1 MTETPPPVLEIK
13 GLVRRYATLVALGE
27 LDLEVDEGEFVALVG
42 PNGAGKSTL
51 LACVA
56 GLLEPS
62 EGEVRVAGATAG
74 SLPARA
80 ATSYLGDEPVLY
92 DDLSL
97 EEHLEYV
104 ARLHG
109 LEDWERPAAD
119 LVTRLG
125 LDERV
130 DDLPAHFS
138 KGMRQKTSIA
148 LGLLRPFELLLADEP
163 FDGLDPP
170 SREVLTDLL
179 TEAAASGAA
188 VIVSTHRLDI
198 AERAS
203 RCIALFDGKVTH
215 DGPAD
220 EATMHETPA
229 LTRVLRPLSAIG
241 SQTYHIVGDARR
253 PQADVIGCVPPH
265 CPPKQPARLVA
276 GFVPH
281 PVEQALVIGVAVRLE
296 AQQQVW
302 IGSIEPGRPASRE
315 GKDVLPDRFG
325 KPVDPEDLE
334 ELVFQASLGRPLA
347 RTTFGHQFGEDG
359 GSRHTSAGN
368 PLEQSLDR
376 SKGRRSCERPR
387 HQSRR
392 RASSALCS
400 SLQIELTRQIEQ
412 GPRRGSDRNHA

>member
-1 MTETPPPVLEIK
+1 MSEEHVPVLDVK

-27 LDLEVDEGEFVALVG
+27 LDLEIEEGEFIALVG

-62 EGEVRVAGATAG
+62 EGEVRVLGYNAG
-74 SLPARA
+74 SIPARA

-109 LEDWERPAAD
+109 LEAWERPAAD

-125 LDERV
+125 LEERV

-148 LGLLRPFELLLADEP
+148 LGLLRPFQLLLADEP

-179 TEAAASGAA
+179 TESAVSGAA

-203 RCIALFDGKVTH
+203 RCIALFDGQVTH

-220 EATMHETPA
+220 QATMQK
-229 LTRVLRPLSAIG
+229 L
-241 SQTYHIVGDARR
+241 
-253 PQADVIGCVPPH
+253 
-265 CPPKQPARLVA
+265 
-276 GFVPH
+276 
-281 PVEQALVIGVAVRLE
+281 
-296 AQQQVW
+296 
-302 IGSIEPGRPASRE
+302 
-315 GKDVLPDRFG
+315 LP
-325 KPVDPEDLE
+325 
-334 ELVFQASLGRPLA
+334 
-347 RTTFGHQFGEDG
+347 
-359 GSRHTSAGN
+359 
-368 PLEQSLDR
+368 
-376 SKGRRSCERPR
+376 
-387 HQSRR
+387 
-392 RASSALCS
+392 
-400 SLQIELTRQIEQ
+400 
-412 GPRRGSDRNHA
+412 

>member
-1 MTETPPPVLEIK
+1 MSEELVPVLDVK

-27 LDLEVDEGEFVALVG
+27 LDLEIEEGEFIALVG

-62 EGEVRVAGATAG
+62 QGEVKVLGYNAG
-74 SLPARA
+74 SIPARA

-109 LEDWERPAAD
+109 LEDWERPAVD

-125 LDERV
+125 LEERV

-148 LGLLRPFELLLADEP
+148 LGLLRPFQLLLADEP

-179 TEAAASGAA
+179 AESAASGAA

-220 EATMHETPA
+220 EATMQK
-229 LTRVLRPLSAIG
+229 I
-241 SQTYHIVGDARR
+241 
-253 PQADVIGCVPPH
+253 
-265 CPPKQPARLVA
+265 
-276 GFVPH
+276 
-281 PVEQALVIGVAVRLE
+281 
-296 AQQQVW
+296 
-302 IGSIEPGRPASRE
+302 
-315 GKDVLPDRFG
+315 LP
-325 KPVDPEDLE
+325 
-334 ELVFQASLGRPLA
+334 
-347 RTTFGHQFGEDG
+347 
-359 GSRHTSAGN
+359 
-368 PLEQSLDR
+368 
-376 SKGRRSCERPR
+376 
-387 HQSRR
+387 
-392 RASSALCS
+392 
-400 SLQIELTRQIEQ
+400 
-412 GPRRGSDRNHA
+412 

>member
-1 MTETPPPVLEIK
+1 VKNLS
-13 GLVRRYATLVALGE
+13 VRYDKAQILNGVSLAVE
-27 LDLEVDEGEFVALVG
+27 AGEFVGLVG

-62 EGEVRVAGATAG
+62 EGEVKVLGYNAG
-74 SLPARA
+74 SIPARA

-119 LVTRLG
+119 LVHRLG
-125 LDERV
+125 LEERV

-148 LGLLRPFELLLADEP
+148 LGLLRPFQLLLADEP

-179 TEAAASGAA
+179 AESAASGAA

-203 RCIALFDGKVTH
+203 RCIALFDGQITH

-220 EATMHETPA
+220 EATMQK
-229 LTRVLRPLSAIG
+229 L
-241 SQTYHIVGDARR
+241 
-253 PQADVIGCVPPH
+253 
-265 CPPKQPARLVA
+265 
-276 GFVPH
+276 
-281 PVEQALVIGVAVRLE
+281 
-296 AQQQVW
+296 
-302 IGSIEPGRPASRE
+302 
-315 GKDVLPDRFG
+315 LP
-325 KPVDPEDLE
+325 
-334 ELVFQASLGRPLA
+334 
-347 RTTFGHQFGEDG
+347 
-359 GSRHTSAGN
+359 
-368 PLEQSLDR
+368 
-376 SKGRRSCERPR
+376 
-387 HQSRR
+387 
-392 RASSALCS
+392 
-400 SLQIELTRQIEQ
+400 
-412 GPRRGSDRNHA
+412 

>member
-1 MTETPPPVLEIK
+1 MNEERAPVLDVR

-27 LDLEVDEGEFVALVG
+27 LDLEIGEGEFIALVG

-62 EGEVRVAGATAG
+62 EGEVKVLGYNAG
-74 SLPARA
+74 SIPARA

-119 LVTRLG
+119 LVHRLG
-125 LDERV
+125 LEERV

-148 LGLLRPFELLLADEP
+148 LGLLRPFQLLLADEP

-179 TEAAASGAA
+179 TESAASGAA

-203 RCIALFDGKVTH
+203 RCIALFDGRVTH

-220 EATMHETPA
+220 EATMQK
-229 LTRVLRPLSAIG
+229 L
-241 SQTYHIVGDARR
+241 
-253 PQADVIGCVPPH
+253 
-265 CPPKQPARLVA
+265 
-276 GFVPH
+276 
-281 PVEQALVIGVAVRLE
+281 
-296 AQQQVW
+296 
-302 IGSIEPGRPASRE
+302 
-315 GKDVLPDRFG
+315 LP
-325 KPVDPEDLE
+325 
-334 ELVFQASLGRPLA
+334 
-347 RTTFGHQFGEDG
+347 
-359 GSRHTSAGN
+359 
-368 PLEQSLDR
+368 
-376 SKGRRSCERPR
+376 
-387 HQSRR
+387 
-392 RASSALCS
+392 
-400 SLQIELTRQIEQ
+400 
-412 GPRRGSDRNHA
+412 

>member
-1 MTETPPPVLEIK
+1 MTTEMHRTAGNGEADQVPVLDVK

-27 LDLEVDEGEFVALVG
+27 LDLEIDEGEFVALVG

-56 GLLEPS
+56 GLLEPT
-62 EGEVRVAGATAG
+62 EGEVKILGYNAG
-74 SLPARA
+74 SIPARA

-148 LGLLRPFELLLADEP
+148 LGLLRPFQLMLADEP

-179 TEAAASGAA
+179 SEAAASGAA

-220 EATMHETPA
+220 EATMQK
-229 LTRVLRPLSAIG
+229 L
-241 SQTYHIVGDARR
+241 
-253 PQADVIGCVPPH
+253 
-265 CPPKQPARLVA
+265 
-276 GFVPH
+276 
-281 PVEQALVIGVAVRLE
+281 
-296 AQQQVW
+296 
-302 IGSIEPGRPASRE
+302 
-315 GKDVLPDRFG
+315 LP
-325 KPVDPEDLE
+325 
-334 ELVFQASLGRPLA
+334 
-347 RTTFGHQFGEDG
+347 
-359 GSRHTSAGN
+359 
-368 PLEQSLDR
+368 
-376 SKGRRSCERPR
+376 
-387 HQSRR
+387 
-392 RASSALCS
+392 
-400 SLQIELTRQIEQ
+400 
-412 GPRRGSDRNHA
+412 

>member
-1 MTETPPPVLEIK
+1 MKTEDGEHVPVLDIK
-13 GLVRRYATLVALGE
+13 GLIRRYATLLALGE
-27 LDLEVDEGEFVALVG
+27 IDLEVEEGEFIALVG

-62 EGEVRVAGATAG
+62 EGEVKVLGWNVG
-74 SLPARA
+74 SIPARA

-138 KGMRQKTSIA
+138 RGMRQKTSIA
-148 LGLLRPFELLLADEP
+148 LGLLRPFQLLLADEP

-179 TEAAASGAA
+179 SESAASGAA

-220 EATMHETPA
+220 EATMQK
-229 LTRVLRPLSAIG
+229 L
-241 SQTYHIVGDARR
+241 
-253 PQADVIGCVPPH
+253 
-265 CPPKQPARLVA
+265 
-276 GFVPH
+276 
-281 PVEQALVIGVAVRLE
+281 
-296 AQQQVW
+296 
-302 IGSIEPGRPASRE
+302 
-315 GKDVLPDRFG
+315 LP
-325 KPVDPEDLE
+325 
-334 ELVFQASLGRPLA
+334 
-347 RTTFGHQFGEDG
+347 
-359 GSRHTSAGN
+359 
-368 PLEQSLDR
+368 
-376 SKGRRSCERPR
+376 
-387 HQSRR
+387 
-392 RASSALCS
+392 
-400 SLQIELTRQIEQ
+400 
-412 GPRRGSDRNHA
+412 

>member
-1 MTETPPPVLEIK
+1 MNQERLPVLDVK
-13 GLVRRYATLVALGE
+13 GLVRRYAALVALGE
-27 LDLEVDEGEFVALVG
+27 LELEIEEGEFIALVG

-62 EGEVRVAGATAG
+62 EGEVRVLGYHAG
-74 SLPARA
+74 SIPARA

-119 LVTRLG
+119 LITRLG
-125 LDERV
+125 LEERV

-148 LGLLRPFELLLADEP
+148 LGLLRPFQLLLADEP

-179 TEAAASGAA
+179 TESAASGAA
-188 VIVSTHRLDI
+188 VVVSTHRLDI

-203 RCIALFDGKVTH
+203 RCIALSDGQITH

-220 EATMHETPA
+220 EATMQK
-229 LTRVLRPLSAIG
+229 L
-241 SQTYHIVGDARR
+241 
-253 PQADVIGCVPPH
+253 
-265 CPPKQPARLVA
+265 
-276 GFVPH
+276 
-281 PVEQALVIGVAVRLE
+281 
-296 AQQQVW
+296 
-302 IGSIEPGRPASRE
+302 
-315 GKDVLPDRFG
+315 LP
-325 KPVDPEDLE
+325 
-334 ELVFQASLGRPLA
+334 
-347 RTTFGHQFGEDG
+347 
-359 GSRHTSAGN
+359 
-368 PLEQSLDR
+368 
-376 SKGRRSCERPR
+376 
-387 HQSRR
+387 
-392 RASSALCS
+392 
-400 SLQIELTRQIEQ
+400 
-412 GPRRGSDRNHA
+412 

>member
-1 MTETPPPVLEIK
+1 MSDEERVPVLDIR

-27 LDLEVDEGEFVALVG
+27 LDLDIEAGEFIALVG

-62 EGEVRVAGATAG
+62 EGEVKVLGYNAG
-74 SLPARA
+74 SIPARA

-97 EEHLEYV
+97 EEHLEHV

-148 LGLLRPFELLLADEP
+148 LGLLRPFQLLLADEP

-179 TEAAASGAA
+179 SEAAASGAA
-188 VIVSTHRLDI
+188 VVVSTHRLDI

-220 EATMHETPA
+220 EATMQK
-229 LTRVLRPLSAIG
+229 L
-241 SQTYHIVGDARR
+241 
-253 PQADVIGCVPPH
+253 
-265 CPPKQPARLVA
+265 
-276 GFVPH
+276 
-281 PVEQALVIGVAVRLE
+281 
-296 AQQQVW
+296 
-302 IGSIEPGRPASRE
+302 
-315 GKDVLPDRFG
+315 LP
-325 KPVDPEDLE
+325 
-334 ELVFQASLGRPLA
+334 
-347 RTTFGHQFGEDG
+347 
-359 GSRHTSAGN
+359 
-368 PLEQSLDR
+368 
-376 SKGRRSCERPR
+376 
-387 HQSRR
+387 
-392 RASSALCS
+392 
-400 SLQIELTRQIEQ
+400 
-412 GPRRGSDRNHA
+412 

>member
-1 MTETPPPVLEIK
+1 MSEEHVPVLDVK

-27 LDLEVDEGEFVALVG
+27 LDLEIEEGEFIALVG

-62 EGEVRVAGATAG
+62 EGEVRVLGYNAG
-74 SLPARA
+74 SIPARA

-109 LEDWERPAAD
+109 LEAWERPAAD

-125 LDERV
+125 LEERV

-148 LGLLRPFELLLADEP
+148 LGLLRPFQLLLADEP

-179 TEAAASGAA
+179 TESAASGAA

-203 RCIALFDGKVTH
+203 RCIALFDGQVTH

-220 EATMHETPA
+220 EATIQK
-229 LTRVLRPLSAIG
+229 L
-241 SQTYHIVGDARR
+241 
-253 PQADVIGCVPPH
+253 
-265 CPPKQPARLVA
+265 
-276 GFVPH
+276 
-281 PVEQALVIGVAVRLE
+281 
-296 AQQQVW
+296 
-302 IGSIEPGRPASRE
+302 
-315 GKDVLPDRFG
+315 LP
-325 KPVDPEDLE
+325 
-334 ELVFQASLGRPLA
+334 
-347 RTTFGHQFGEDG
+347 
-359 GSRHTSAGN
+359 
-368 PLEQSLDR
+368 
-376 SKGRRSCERPR
+376 
-387 HQSRR
+387 
-392 RASSALCS
+392 
-400 SLQIELTRQIEQ
+400 
-412 GPRRGSDRNHA
+412 

>member
-1 MTETPPPVLEIK
+1 MNEEHAPVLDVR

-27 LDLEVDEGEFVALVG
+27 LDLEIEAGEFVALVG

-62 EGEVRVAGATAG
+62 EGEVKVIGYNAG
-74 SLPARA
+74 SIPARA

-148 LGLLRPFELLLADEP
+148 LGLLRPFQLLLADEP

-170 SREVLTDLL
+170 SREVLSDLL
-179 TEAAASGAA
+179 TESAASGAA
-188 VIVSTHRLDI
+188 VVVSTHRLDI

-220 EATMHETPA
+220 EATMQK
-229 LTRVLRPLSAIG
+229 L
-241 SQTYHIVGDARR
+241 
-253 PQADVIGCVPPH
+253 
-265 CPPKQPARLVA
+265 
-276 GFVPH
+276 
-281 PVEQALVIGVAVRLE
+281 
-296 AQQQVW
+296 
-302 IGSIEPGRPASRE
+302 
-315 GKDVLPDRFG
+315 LP
-325 KPVDPEDLE
+325 
-334 ELVFQASLGRPLA
+334 
-347 RTTFGHQFGEDG
+347 
-359 GSRHTSAGN
+359 
-368 PLEQSLDR
+368 
-376 SKGRRSCERPR
+376 
-387 HQSRR
+387 
-392 RASSALCS
+392 
-400 SLQIELTRQIEQ
+400 
-412 GPRRGSDRNHA
+412 

>member
-1 MTETPPPVLEIK
+1 VAEVHGDPQPPVLQVK
-13 GLVRRYATLVALGE
+13 GLVRRYAALVALGE
-27 LDLEVDEGEFVALVG
+27 LDLDIDGGEFVALVG

-51 LACVA
+51 LACIA

-62 EGEVRVAGATAG
+62 EGEVRVAGALAG

-109 LEDWERPAAD
+109 VEDWERPAAD

-148 LGLLRPFELLLADEP
+148 LGLARPFQLLLADEP

-203 RCIALFDGKVTH
+203 RCIALFDGRITH

-220 EATMHETPA
+220 QATMSK
-229 LTRVLRPLSAIG
+229 L
-241 SQTYHIVGDARR
+241 
-253 PQADVIGCVPPH
+253 
-265 CPPKQPARLVA
+265 
-276 GFVPH
+276 
-281 PVEQALVIGVAVRLE
+281 
-296 AQQQVW
+296 
-302 IGSIEPGRPASRE
+302 
-315 GKDVLPDRFG
+315 LP
-325 KPVDPEDLE
+325 
-334 ELVFQASLGRPLA
+334 
-347 RTTFGHQFGEDG
+347 
-359 GSRHTSAGN
+359 
-368 PLEQSLDR
+368 
-376 SKGRRSCERPR
+376 
-387 HQSRR
+387 
-392 RASSALCS
+392 
-400 SLQIELTRQIEQ
+400 
-412 GPRRGSDRNHA
+412 

>member
-1 MTETPPPVLEIK
+1 MNEEHVPVLDVK
-13 GLVRRYATLVALGE
+13 RLVRRYATLVALGQ
-27 LDLEVDEGEFVALVG
+27 LDLEIEQGEFIALVG

-62 EGEVRVAGATAG
+62 DGEVKVLGYNAG
-74 SLPARA
+74 SIPARA

-125 LDERV
+125 LEERV

-148 LGLLRPFELLLADEP
+148 LGLLRPFQLLLADEP

-179 TEAAASGAA
+179 TESAASGAA

-220 EATMHETPA
+220 EATMQK
-229 LTRVLRPLSAIG
+229 L
-241 SQTYHIVGDARR
+241 
-253 PQADVIGCVPPH
+253 
-265 CPPKQPARLVA
+265 
-276 GFVPH
+276 
-281 PVEQALVIGVAVRLE
+281 
-296 AQQQVW
+296 
-302 IGSIEPGRPASRE
+302 
-315 GKDVLPDRFG
+315 LP
-325 KPVDPEDLE
+325 
-334 ELVFQASLGRPLA
+334 
-347 RTTFGHQFGEDG
+347 
-359 GSRHTSAGN
+359 
-368 PLEQSLDR
+368 
-376 SKGRRSCERPR
+376 
-387 HQSRR
+387 
-392 RASSALCS
+392 
-400 SLQIELTRQIEQ
+400 
-412 GPRRGSDRNHA
+412 

>member
-1 MTETPPPVLEIK
+1 MTTETPEIPGNGEERTPVLGVH

-27 LDLEVDEGEFVALVG
+27 LDLEIEAGEFVALVG

-56 GLLEPS
+56 GLLEPT
-62 EGEVRVAGATAG
+62 EGEVKILGYNAG
-74 SLPARA
+74 SIPARA
-80 ATSYLGDEPVLY
+80 ASSYLGDEPVLY

-148 LGLLRPFELLLADEP
+148 LGLLRPFQLLLADEP

-179 TEAAASGAA
+179 TESAASGAA

-203 RCIALFDGKVTH
+203 RCIALFDGQITH

-220 EATMHETPA
+220 EATMQK
-229 LTRVLRPLSAIG
+229 L
-241 SQTYHIVGDARR
+241 
-253 PQADVIGCVPPH
+253 
-265 CPPKQPARLVA
+265 
-276 GFVPH
+276 
-281 PVEQALVIGVAVRLE
+281 
-296 AQQQVW
+296 
-302 IGSIEPGRPASRE
+302 
-315 GKDVLPDRFG
+315 LP
-325 KPVDPEDLE
+325 
-334 ELVFQASLGRPLA
+334 
-347 RTTFGHQFGEDG
+347 
-359 GSRHTSAGN
+359 
-368 PLEQSLDR
+368 
-376 SKGRRSCERPR
+376 
-387 HQSRR
+387 
-392 RASSALCS
+392 
-400 SLQIELTRQIEQ
+400 
-412 GPRRGSDRNHA
+412 

>member
-1 MTETPPPVLEIK
+1 MNEEHVPVLNVK

-27 LDLEVDEGEFVALVG
+27 LDLEIEEGEFIALVG

-62 EGEVRVAGATAG
+62 EGEVKVLGYNAG
-74 SLPARA
+74 SIPARA

-109 LEDWERPAAD
+109 LEDWERPAVD

-125 LDERV
+125 LEERV

-148 LGLLRPFELLLADEP
+148 LGLLRPFQLLLADEP

-179 TEAAASGAA
+179 AESAASGAA

-198 AERAS
+198 AERAN

-220 EATMHETPA
+220 EATMQK
-229 LTRVLRPLSAIG
+229 L
-241 SQTYHIVGDARR
+241 
-253 PQADVIGCVPPH
+253 
-265 CPPKQPARLVA
+265 
-276 GFVPH
+276 
-281 PVEQALVIGVAVRLE
+281 
-296 AQQQVW
+296 
-302 IGSIEPGRPASRE
+302 
-315 GKDVLPDRFG
+315 LP
-325 KPVDPEDLE
+325 
-334 ELVFQASLGRPLA
+334 
-347 RTTFGHQFGEDG
+347 
-359 GSRHTSAGN
+359 
-368 PLEQSLDR
+368 
-376 SKGRRSCERPR
+376 
-387 HQSRR
+387 
-392 RASSALCS
+392 
-400 SLQIELTRQIEQ
+400 
-412 GPRRGSDRNHA
+412 

>member
-1 MTETPPPVLEIK
+1 MSEEHVPVLDVK

-27 LDLEVDEGEFVALVG
+27 LDLEIEEGEFIALVG

-62 EGEVRVAGATAG
+62 EGEVKVLGYNAG
-74 SLPARA
+74 SIPARA

-109 LEDWERPAAD
+109 LEDWERPAVD

-125 LDERV
+125 LEERV

-148 LGLLRPFELLLADEP
+148 LGLLRPFQLLLADEP

-179 TEAAASGAA
+179 AESVASGAA

-220 EATMHETPA
+220 EATMQK
-229 LTRVLRPLSAIG
+229 L
-241 SQTYHIVGDARR
+241 
-253 PQADVIGCVPPH
+253 
-265 CPPKQPARLVA
+265 
-276 GFVPH
+276 
-281 PVEQALVIGVAVRLE
+281 
-296 AQQQVW
+296 
-302 IGSIEPGRPASRE
+302 
-315 GKDVLPDRFG
+315 LP
-325 KPVDPEDLE
+325 
-334 ELVFQASLGRPLA
+334 
-347 RTTFGHQFGEDG
+347 
-359 GSRHTSAGN
+359 
-368 PLEQSLDR
+368 
-376 SKGRRSCERPR
+376 
-387 HQSRR
+387 
-392 RASSALCS
+392 
-400 SLQIELTRQIEQ
+400 
-412 GPRRGSDRNHA
+412 

>member
-1 MTETPPPVLEIK
+1 MSEEHVPVLDVK

-27 LDLEVDEGEFVALVG
+27 LDLEIEEGEFIALVG

-56 GLLEPS
+56 GLLEPT
-62 EGEVRVAGATAG
+62 EGEVRVLGYNAG
-74 SLPARA
+74 SIPARA

-109 LEDWERPAAD
+109 LEAWERPAAD

-125 LDERV
+125 LEERV

-148 LGLLRPFELLLADEP
+148 LGLLRPFQLLLADEP

-179 TEAAASGAA
+179 TESAVSGAA

-220 EATMHETPA
+220 EATMQK
-229 LTRVLRPLSAIG
+229 L
-241 SQTYHIVGDARR
+241 
-253 PQADVIGCVPPH
+253 
-265 CPPKQPARLVA
+265 
-276 GFVPH
+276 
-281 PVEQALVIGVAVRLE
+281 
-296 AQQQVW
+296 
-302 IGSIEPGRPASRE
+302 
-315 GKDVLPDRFG
+315 LP
-325 KPVDPEDLE
+325 
-334 ELVFQASLGRPLA
+334 
-347 RTTFGHQFGEDG
+347 
-359 GSRHTSAGN
+359 
-368 PLEQSLDR
+368 
-376 SKGRRSCERPR
+376 
-387 HQSRR
+387 
-392 RASSALCS
+392 
-400 SLQIELTRQIEQ
+400 
-412 GPRRGSDRNHA
+412 

>member
-1 MTETPPPVLEIK
+1 MSEEHVPVLDVK

-27 LDLEVDEGEFVALVG
+27 LDLEIEEGEFIALVG

-56 GLLEPS
+56 GLLEPT
-62 EGEVRVAGATAG
+62 EGEVRVLGYNAG
-74 SLPARA
+74 SIPARA

-109 LEDWERPAAD
+109 LEAWERPAAD

-125 LDERV
+125 LEERV

-148 LGLLRPFELLLADEP
+148 LGLLRPFQLLLADEP

-179 TEAAASGAA
+179 TESAASGAA

-203 RCIALFDGKVTH
+203 RCIALFDGQITH

-220 EATMHETPA
+220 EATMQK
-229 LTRVLRPLSAIG
+229 L
-241 SQTYHIVGDARR
+241 
-253 PQADVIGCVPPH
+253 
-265 CPPKQPARLVA
+265 
-276 GFVPH
+276 
-281 PVEQALVIGVAVRLE
+281 
-296 AQQQVW
+296 
-302 IGSIEPGRPASRE
+302 
-315 GKDVLPDRFG
+315 LP
-325 KPVDPEDLE
+325 
-334 ELVFQASLGRPLA
+334 
-347 RTTFGHQFGEDG
+347 
-359 GSRHTSAGN
+359 
-368 PLEQSLDR
+368 
-376 SKGRRSCERPR
+376 
-387 HQSRR
+387 
-392 RASSALCS
+392 
-400 SLQIELTRQIEQ
+400 
-412 GPRRGSDRNHA
+412 

>member
-1 MTETPPPVLEIK
+1 MLSAENVSV
-13 GLVRRYATLVALGE
+13 VRGSRRILDQVSAAVRPGE
-27 LDLEVDEGEFVALVG
+27 LLAILG

-62 EGEVRVAGATAG
+62 EGEVKVLGYNAG
-74 SLPARA
+74 SIPARA

-109 LEDWERPAAD
+109 LEDWERPAVD

-125 LDERV
+125 LEERV

-148 LGLLRPFELLLADEP
+148 LGLLRPFQLLLADEP

-179 TEAAASGAA
+179 AESAASGAA

-220 EATMHETPA
+220 EATMQK
-229 LTRVLRPLSAIG
+229 L
-241 SQTYHIVGDARR
+241 
-253 PQADVIGCVPPH
+253 
-265 CPPKQPARLVA
+265 
-276 GFVPH
+276 
-281 PVEQALVIGVAVRLE
+281 
-296 AQQQVW
+296 
-302 IGSIEPGRPASRE
+302 
-315 GKDVLPDRFG
+315 LP
-325 KPVDPEDLE
+325 
-334 ELVFQASLGRPLA
+334 
-347 RTTFGHQFGEDG
+347 
-359 GSRHTSAGN
+359 
-368 PLEQSLDR
+368 
-376 SKGRRSCERPR
+376 
-387 HQSRR
+387 
-392 RASSALCS
+392 
-400 SLQIELTRQIEQ
+400 
-412 GPRRGSDRNHA
+412 

>member
-1 MTETPPPVLEIK
+1 MSEEHLPVLRIK
-13 GLVRRYATLVALGE
+13 GLTRRYATLVALGTI
-27 LDLEVDEGEFVALVG
+27 DLEIDEGEFVCLVG

-62 EGEVRVAGATAG
+62 EGEVRVGGAIAG

-80 ATSYLGDEPVLY
+80 VTSYLGDEPVLY

-97 EEHLEYV
+97 EEHLEYTS
-104 ARLHG
+104 RLHG

-148 LGLLRPFELLLADEP
+148 LGLLRPFHLLLADEP

-203 RCIALFDGKVTH
+203 RCIALFDGRITH

-220 EATMHETPA
+220 AATMSK
-229 LTRVLRPLSAIG
+229 L
-241 SQTYHIVGDARR
+241 
-253 PQADVIGCVPPH
+253 
-265 CPPKQPARLVA
+265 
-276 GFVPH
+276 
-281 PVEQALVIGVAVRLE
+281 
-296 AQQQVW
+296 
-302 IGSIEPGRPASRE
+302 
-315 GKDVLPDRFG
+315 LP
-325 KPVDPEDLE
+325 
-334 ELVFQASLGRPLA
+334 
-347 RTTFGHQFGEDG
+347 
-359 GSRHTSAGN
+359 
-368 PLEQSLDR
+368 
-376 SKGRRSCERPR
+376 
-387 HQSRR
+387 
-392 RASSALCS
+392 
-400 SLQIELTRQIEQ
+400 
-412 GPRRGSDRNHA
+412 

>member
-1 MTETPPPVLEIK
+1 MNKEHVPVLDVK

-27 LDLEVDEGEFVALVG
+27 LDLEIAEGEFIALVG

-51 LACVA
+51 LACAA

-62 EGEVRVAGATAG
+62 EGQVKILGYNAG
-74 SLPARA
+74 SIPARA

-109 LEDWERPAAD
+109 LEAWERPAAD

-125 LDERV
+125 LEERV

-148 LGLLRPFELLLADEP
+148 LGLLRPFQLLLADEP

-179 TEAAASGAA
+179 TESAASGAA

-203 RCIALFDGKVTH
+203 RCIALFDGQVTH

-220 EATMHETPA
+220 AATMQK
-229 LTRVLRPLSAIG
+229 L
-241 SQTYHIVGDARR
+241 
-253 PQADVIGCVPPH
+253 
-265 CPPKQPARLVA
+265 
-276 GFVPH
+276 
-281 PVEQALVIGVAVRLE
+281 
-296 AQQQVW
+296 
-302 IGSIEPGRPASRE
+302 
-315 GKDVLPDRFG
+315 LP
-325 KPVDPEDLE
+325 
-334 ELVFQASLGRPLA
+334 
-347 RTTFGHQFGEDG
+347 
-359 GSRHTSAGN
+359 
-368 PLEQSLDR
+368 
-376 SKGRRSCERPR
+376 
-387 HQSRR
+387 
-392 RASSALCS
+392 
-400 SLQIELTRQIEQ
+400 
-412 GPRRGSDRNHA
+412 

>member
-1 MTETPPPVLEIK
+1 MNDEHVPVLDVK

-27 LDLEVDEGEFVALVG
+27 LDLEIEEGEFIALVG

-62 EGEVRVAGATAG
+62 EGQVKILGYNAG
-74 SLPARA
+74 SIPARA

-125 LDERV
+125 LEERV

-148 LGLLRPFELLLADEP
+148 LGLLRPFQLLLADEP

-179 TEAAASGAA
+179 AESAASGAA

-203 RCIALFDGKVTH
+203 RCVALFDGRVTH

-220 EATMHETPA
+220 EATMTK
-229 LTRVLRPLSAIG
+229 L
-241 SQTYHIVGDARR
+241 
-253 PQADVIGCVPPH
+253 
-265 CPPKQPARLVA
+265 
-276 GFVPH
+276 
-281 PVEQALVIGVAVRLE
+281 
-296 AQQQVW
+296 
-302 IGSIEPGRPASRE
+302 
-315 GKDVLPDRFG
+315 LP
-325 KPVDPEDLE
+325 
-334 ELVFQASLGRPLA
+334 
-347 RTTFGHQFGEDG
+347 
-359 GSRHTSAGN
+359 
-368 PLEQSLDR
+368 
-376 SKGRRSCERPR
+376 
-387 HQSRR
+387 
-392 RASSALCS
+392 
-400 SLQIELTRQIEQ
+400 
-412 GPRRGSDRNHA
+412 

>member
-1 MTETPPPVLEIK
+1 VREDDQRPVLQVK
-13 GLVRRYATLVALGE
+13 GLIRRYATLTALGE
-27 LDLEVDEGEFVALVG
+27 LDLEIEEGEFVALVG

-62 EGEVRVAGATAG
+62 EGEVRVLGAIAG

-97 EEHLEYV
+97 EEHLEYIS
-104 ARLHG
+104 RLHG
-109 LEDWERPAAD
+109 LEDWERPAVD

-148 LGLLRPFELLLADEP
+148 LGLLRPFHLLLADEP

-179 TEAAASGAA
+179 SEAAASGAA

-220 EATMHETPA
+220 EATMSK
-229 LTRVLRPLSAIG
+229 L
-241 SQTYHIVGDARR
+241 
-253 PQADVIGCVPPH
+253 
-265 CPPKQPARLVA
+265 
-276 GFVPH
+276 
-281 PVEQALVIGVAVRLE
+281 
-296 AQQQVW
+296 
-302 IGSIEPGRPASRE
+302 
-315 GKDVLPDRFG
+315 LP
-325 KPVDPEDLE
+325 
-334 ELVFQASLGRPLA
+334 
-347 RTTFGHQFGEDG
+347 
-359 GSRHTSAGN
+359 
-368 PLEQSLDR
+368 
-376 SKGRRSCERPR
+376 
-387 HQSRR
+387 
-392 RASSALCS
+392 
-400 SLQIELTRQIEQ
+400 
-412 GPRRGSDRNHA
+412 

>member
-1 MTETPPPVLEIK
+1 VTEPVLSVQ
-13 GLVRRYATLVALGE
+13 GLLRSYATLVALGPI
-27 LDLEVDEGEFVALVG
+27 DLEVEAGEFVALVG

-56 GLLEPS
+56 GLLEPT
-62 EGEVRVAGATAG
+62 EGEVRVAGARAG

-104 ARLHG
+104 GRLHG
-109 LEDWERPAAD
+109 VEDWEHPAAD

-138 KGMRQKTSIA
+138 KGMRQKTAIA
-148 LGLLRPFELLLADEP
+148 LGLARPFSILLADEP

-179 TEAAASGAA
+179 TEAAVSGAA

-203 RCIALFDGKVTH
+203 RAIALFDGQVTH

-220 EATMHETPA
+220 AATMHK
-229 LTRVLRPLSAIG
+229 L
-241 SQTYHIVGDARR
+241 
-253 PQADVIGCVPPH
+253 
-265 CPPKQPARLVA
+265 
-276 GFVPH
+276 
-281 PVEQALVIGVAVRLE
+281 
-296 AQQQVW
+296 
-302 IGSIEPGRPASRE
+302 
-315 GKDVLPDRFG
+315 LP
-325 KPVDPEDLE
+325 
-334 ELVFQASLGRPLA
+334 
-347 RTTFGHQFGEDG
+347 
-359 GSRHTSAGN
+359 
-368 PLEQSLDR
+368 
-376 SKGRRSCERPR
+376 
-387 HQSRR
+387 
-392 RASSALCS
+392 
-400 SLQIELTRQIEQ
+400 
-412 GPRRGSDRNHA
+412 

>member
-1 MTETPPPVLEIK
+1 M
-13 GLVRRYATLVALGE
+13 
-27 LDLEVDEGEFVALVG
+27 ALVG

-62 EGEVRVAGATAG
+62 EGEVRVAGAIAG

-203 RCIALFDGKVTH
+203 RCIALFDGRSPTTA
-215 DGPAD
+215 P
-220 EATMHETPA
+220 P
-229 LTRVLRPLSAIG
+229 TRKRCHKL
-241 SQTYHIVGDARR
+241 
-253 PQADVIGCVPPH
+253 
-265 CPPKQPARLVA
+265 
-276 GFVPH
+276 
-281 PVEQALVIGVAVRLE
+281 
-296 AQQQVW
+296 
-302 IGSIEPGRPASRE
+302 
-315 GKDVLPDRFG
+315 LP
-325 KPVDPEDLE
+325 
-334 ELVFQASLGRPLA
+334 
-347 RTTFGHQFGEDG
+347 
-359 GSRHTSAGN
+359 
-368 PLEQSLDR
+368 
-376 SKGRRSCERPR
+376 
-387 HQSRR
+387 
-392 RASSALCS
+392 
-400 SLQIELTRQIEQ
+400 
-412 GPRRGSDRNHA
+412 

>member
-1 MTETPPPVLEIK
+1 MTPKEPPVLDIA
-13 GLVRRYATLVALGE
+13 GLVRRYATLTALGE
-27 LDLEVDEGEFVALVG
+27 INLKIRSGEFVALVG

-56 GLLEPS
+56 GLLDPS
-62 EGEVRVAGATAG
+62 EGEVKVAGAKAG

-109 LEDWERPAAD
+109 VEDWERPAAD

-125 LDERV
+125 LDDRV

-148 LGLLRPFELLLADEP
+148 LGLARPFRLLLADEP

-179 TEAAASGAA
+179 SEAAASGAA
-188 VIVSTHRLDI
+188 VVVSTHRLDI

-203 RCIALFDGKVTH
+203 RALALFDGQITY

-220 EATMHETPA
+220 QKVMHE
-229 LTRVLRPLSAIG
+229 
-241 SQTYHIVGDARR
+241 
-253 PQADVIGCVPPH
+253 
-265 CPPKQPARLVA
+265 
-276 GFVPH
+276 F
-281 PVEQALVIGVAVRLE
+281 
-296 AQQQVW
+296 
-302 IGSIEPGRPASRE
+302 
-315 GKDVLPDRFG
+315 LP
-325 KPVDPEDLE
+325 
-334 ELVFQASLGRPLA
+334 
-347 RTTFGHQFGEDG
+347 
-359 GSRHTSAGN
+359 
-368 PLEQSLDR
+368 
-376 SKGRRSCERPR
+376 
-387 HQSRR
+387 
-392 RASSALCS
+392 
-400 SLQIELTRQIEQ
+400 
-412 GPRRGSDRNHA
+412 

>member
-1 MTETPPPVLEIK
+1 MSEEHLPVLRIK
-13 GLVRRYATLVALGE
+13 GLTRRYATLVALGTI
-27 LDLEVDEGEFVALVG
+27 DLEIEEGEFVCLVG

-62 EGEVRVAGATAG
+62 EGEVRVGGAIAG

-80 ATSYLGDEPVLY
+80 VTSYLGDEPVLY

-97 EEHLEYV
+97 EEHLEYTS
-104 ARLHG
+104 RLHG

-125 LDERV
+125 LDDRV

-148 LGLLRPFELLLADEP
+148 LGLLRPFHLLLADEP

-179 TEAAASGAA
+179 SEAAASGAA

-203 RCIALFDGKVTH
+203 RCIALFDGRITH

-220 EATMHETPA
+220 AATMSK
-229 LTRVLRPLSAIG
+229 L
-241 SQTYHIVGDARR
+241 
-253 PQADVIGCVPPH
+253 
-265 CPPKQPARLVA
+265 
-276 GFVPH
+276 
-281 PVEQALVIGVAVRLE
+281 
-296 AQQQVW
+296 
-302 IGSIEPGRPASRE
+302 
-315 GKDVLPDRFG
+315 LP
-325 KPVDPEDLE
+325 
-334 ELVFQASLGRPLA
+334 
-347 RTTFGHQFGEDG
+347 
-359 GSRHTSAGN
+359 
-368 PLEQSLDR
+368 
-376 SKGRRSCERPR
+376 
-387 HQSRR
+387 
-392 RASSALCS
+392 
-400 SLQIELTRQIEQ
+400 
-412 GPRRGSDRNHA
+412 

>member
-1 MTETPPPVLEIK
+1 MSNDPVLQIK
-13 GLVRRYATLVALGE
+13 GLIRRYATLTALGE
-27 LDLEVDEGEFVALVG
+27 LDLDIHEGEFIALVG

-62 EGEVRVAGATAG
+62 EGEVRVAGAIAG

-97 EEHLEYV
+97 EEHLEYI

-109 LEDWERPAAD
+109 LEDWERPAVD

-138 KGMRQKTSIA
+138 KGMRQKTSIC
-148 LGLLRPFELLLADEP
+148 LGLLRPFHLLLADEP

-220 EATMHETPA
+220 EATMQK
-229 LTRVLRPLSAIG
+229 L
-241 SQTYHIVGDARR
+241 
-253 PQADVIGCVPPH
+253 
-265 CPPKQPARLVA
+265 
-276 GFVPH
+276 
-281 PVEQALVIGVAVRLE
+281 
-296 AQQQVW
+296 
-302 IGSIEPGRPASRE
+302 
-315 GKDVLPDRFG
+315 LP
-325 KPVDPEDLE
+325 
-334 ELVFQASLGRPLA
+334 
-347 RTTFGHQFGEDG
+347 
-359 GSRHTSAGN
+359 
-368 PLEQSLDR
+368 
-376 SKGRRSCERPR
+376 
-387 HQSRR
+387 
-392 RASSALCS
+392 
-400 SLQIELTRQIEQ
+400 
-412 GPRRGSDRNHA
+412 

>member
-1 MTETPPPVLEIK
+1 VTADEHLPPVLEVK
-13 GLVRRYATLVALGE
+13 GLVRRYATLVALGQ
-27 LDLEVDEGEFVALVG
+27 LDLEIEEGEFVALVG

-62 EGEVRVAGATAG
+62 EGEVRVAGAMAG

-148 LGLLRPFELLLADEP
+148 LGLLRPFQLLLADEP

-170 SREVLTDLL
+170 SREVLSDLL
-179 TEAAASGAA
+179 AEAAASGAA

-220 EATMHETPA
+220 EATMQK
-229 LTRVLRPLSAIG
+229 L
-241 SQTYHIVGDARR
+241 
-253 PQADVIGCVPPH
+253 
-265 CPPKQPARLVA
+265 
-276 GFVPH
+276 
-281 PVEQALVIGVAVRLE
+281 
-296 AQQQVW
+296 
-302 IGSIEPGRPASRE
+302 
-315 GKDVLPDRFG
+315 LP
-325 KPVDPEDLE
+325 
-334 ELVFQASLGRPLA
+334 
-347 RTTFGHQFGEDG
+347 
-359 GSRHTSAGN
+359 
-368 PLEQSLDR
+368 
-376 SKGRRSCERPR
+376 
-387 HQSRR
+387 
-392 RASSALCS
+392 
-400 SLQIELTRQIEQ
+400 
-412 GPRRGSDRNHA
+412 

>member
-1 MTETPPPVLEIK
+1 VTDATGAPVLEIK
-13 GLVRRYATLVALGE
+13 GLVRRYASLVALGQV
-27 LDLEVDEGEFVALVG
+27 DLQIDEGEFVALVG

-51 LACVA
+51 LACIA
-56 GLLEPS
+56 GLLEPT
-62 EGEVRVAGATAG
+62 EGEVRVAGAKAG
-74 SLPARA
+74 SLAARA

-109 LEDWERPAAD
+109 LQDWEEYAAD

-148 LGLLRPFELLLADEP
+148 LGLTRPFRLLLADEP

-179 TEAAASGAA
+179 SEAAAAGAA

-203 RCIALFDGKVTH
+203 RCIALFDGKITH

-220 EATMHETPA
+220 EATMQK
-229 LTRVLRPLSAIG
+229 L
-241 SQTYHIVGDARR
+241 
-253 PQADVIGCVPPH
+253 
-265 CPPKQPARLVA
+265 
-276 GFVPH
+276 
-281 PVEQALVIGVAVRLE
+281 
-296 AQQQVW
+296 
-302 IGSIEPGRPASRE
+302 
-315 GKDVLPDRFG
+315 LP
-325 KPVDPEDLE
+325 
-334 ELVFQASLGRPLA
+334 
-347 RTTFGHQFGEDG
+347 
-359 GSRHTSAGN
+359 
-368 PLEQSLDR
+368 
-376 SKGRRSCERPR
+376 
-387 HQSRR
+387 
-392 RASSALCS
+392 
-400 SLQIELTRQIEQ
+400 
-412 GPRRGSDRNHA
+412 

>member
-1 MTETPPPVLEIK
+1 MTTGTPGTPGSSEEQVPVLDIQ

-27 LDLEVDEGEFVALVG
+27 LDLEIEEGEFVALVG

-62 EGEVRVAGATAG
+62 EGEVKVLGYNAG
-74 SLPARA
+74 SIPARA

-109 LEDWERPAAD
+109 LEDWELPAAD

-148 LGLLRPFELLLADEP
+148 LGLLRPFQLLLADEP

-170 SREVLTDLL
+170 SREVLSDLL

-220 EATMHETPA
+220 EETMRK
-229 LTRVLRPLSAIG
+229 L
-241 SQTYHIVGDARR
+241 
-253 PQADVIGCVPPH
+253 
-265 CPPKQPARLVA
+265 
-276 GFVPH
+276 
-281 PVEQALVIGVAVRLE
+281 
-296 AQQQVW
+296 
-302 IGSIEPGRPASRE
+302 
-315 GKDVLPDRFG
+315 LP
-325 KPVDPEDLE
+325 
-334 ELVFQASLGRPLA
+334 
-347 RTTFGHQFGEDG
+347 
-359 GSRHTSAGN
+359 
-368 PLEQSLDR
+368 
-376 SKGRRSCERPR
+376 
-387 HQSRR
+387 
-392 RASSALCS
+392 
-400 SLQIELTRQIEQ
+400 
-412 GPRRGSDRNHA
+412 

>member
-1 MTETPPPVLEIK
+1 MSEEHVPVLDVK

-27 LDLEVDEGEFVALVG
+27 LDLEIEEGEFIALVG

-56 GLLEPS
+56 GLLEPT
-62 EGEVRVAGATAG
+62 EGEVRVLGYNAG
-74 SLPARA
+74 SIPARA

-109 LEDWERPAAD
+109 LEAWERPAAD

-125 LDERV
+125 LEERV

-148 LGLLRPFELLLADEP
+148 LGLLRPFQLLLADEP

-179 TEAAASGAA
+179 TESAASGAA

-203 RCIALFDGKVTH
+203 RCIALFDGRVTH

-220 EATMHETPA
+220 EATMQK
-229 LTRVLRPLSAIG
+229 L
-241 SQTYHIVGDARR
+241 
-253 PQADVIGCVPPH
+253 
-265 CPPKQPARLVA
+265 
-276 GFVPH
+276 
-281 PVEQALVIGVAVRLE
+281 
-296 AQQQVW
+296 
-302 IGSIEPGRPASRE
+302 
-315 GKDVLPDRFG
+315 LP
-325 KPVDPEDLE
+325 
-334 ELVFQASLGRPLA
+334 
-347 RTTFGHQFGEDG
+347 
-359 GSRHTSAGN
+359 
-368 PLEQSLDR
+368 
-376 SKGRRSCERPR
+376 
-387 HQSRR
+387 
-392 RASSALCS
+392 
-400 SLQIELTRQIEQ
+400 
-412 GPRRGSDRNHA
+412 

>member
-1 MTETPPPVLEIK
+1 MRDDPPPVLQIK

-27 LDLEVDEGEFVALVG
+27 LDLEIEEGEFVALVG

-62 EGEVRVAGATAG
+62 EGEVRVTGAIAG

-97 EEHLEYV
+97 EEHLEYIS
-104 ARLHG
+104 RLHG
-109 LEDWERPAAD
+109 LEDWERPAVD

-148 LGLLRPFELLLADEP
+148 LGLLRPFSLLLADEP

-203 RCIALFDGKVTH
+203 RCIALSDGKVTY
-215 DGPAD
+215 DGVAD
-220 EATMHETPA
+220 EATMHK
-229 LTRVLRPLSAIG
+229 L
-241 SQTYHIVGDARR
+241 
-253 PQADVIGCVPPH
+253 
-265 CPPKQPARLVA
+265 
-276 GFVPH
+276 
-281 PVEQALVIGVAVRLE
+281 
-296 AQQQVW
+296 
-302 IGSIEPGRPASRE
+302 
-315 GKDVLPDRFG
+315 LP
-325 KPVDPEDLE
+325 
-334 ELVFQASLGRPLA
+334 
-347 RTTFGHQFGEDG
+347 
-359 GSRHTSAGN
+359 
-368 PLEQSLDR
+368 
-376 SKGRRSCERPR
+376 
-387 HQSRR
+387 
-392 RASSALCS
+392 
-400 SLQIELTRQIEQ
+400 
-412 GPRRGSDRNHA
+412 